1 MRAILTYHSIDS
13 SGSPISVSEED
24 FRRHVRWLASRA
36 VRVLPLDEIPSAGD
50 GRDAIALSFD
60 DGFVNFA
67 TIAAPLLKEYGLTAT
82 LFVATGHV
90 GATNAWHS
98 PRHRNRFPVLALLD
112 WKRLAELTGRGISIG
127 SHGRTHRSLDSLSEM
142 ELSDELAGSF
152 DDLKREL
159 GISPR
164 AFAYPFGTA
173 SLRER
178 NAVAL
183 SYDHAVTTEMRDIA
197 KDEDLYMLPRI
208 DAWYLRAPG
217 RLESFGT
224 PSFDRYLRARSRGRR
239 LRASVNRLLGQDGG

>member
-13 SGSPISVSEED
+13 SGSAISVSEDD
-24 FRRHVRWLASRA
+24 FRRHVRWLSSRA
-36 VRVLPLDEIPSAGD
+36 VRVLPLDAIASGED
-50 GRDAIALSFD
+50 DRDAIALSFD
-60 DGFVNFA
+60 DGFVNFS
-67 TIAAPLLKEYGLTAT
+67 TIAAPLLAEHALPAT
-82 LFVATGHV
+82 LFVATSHV

-98 PRHRNRFPVLALLD
+98 PKHRSRFPALALLD
-112 WKRLAELTGRGISIG
+112 WKRLGELIERGISIG
-127 SHGRTHRSLDSLSEM
+127 SHGRSHRSLDSLTET

-152 DDLKREL
+152 EDIKREL
-159 GISPR
+159 GVSAR

-183 SYDHAVTTEMRDIA
+183 SYDLAVTTEMRNIA

-224 PSFDRYLRARSRGRR
+224 PAFDRYLRVRSRGRR